1 MDLCLDL
8 ELGMGYFIRN
18 FLAEVFIQADTAITQ
33 CCNFSRDSLALKT
46 ENGALS
52 GVVYRVKSTGPSTE
66 PCGTPYEIV
75 TLSDIVS
82 LIVTDWCLFCK

>member
-1 MDLCLDL
+1 MRNSVLLALSFSLDP
-8 ELGMGYFIRN
+8 
-18 FLAEVFIQADTAITQ
+18 FIQADTAITRTMLQ
-33 CCNFSRDSLALKT
+33 LLKRFLSF

-66 PCGTPYEIV
+66 PYGTPYEIV

-82 LIVTDWCLFCK
+82 LIFTNWRLFCK